1 VSFIPHLCTIRAHR
15 KETVRSRLQV
25 VHSGSERRQ
34 KINLRISTWVDR
46 ALTLPRSSTSATRS
60 ARGPRPVWRAATACD
75 HYHDPCSVH
84 DGRAADPDVP
94 AAALADGE
102 DVRES
107 AAAAPLLSVVGGK
120 MGVTLYRP
128 ATFLHMRGMISR
140 QSASWRNLD
149 HRRSV
154 ADQRALRLGR
164 HAACRVTAT
173 PRRARLHPLIVE
185 FACEDVRDAR
195 LSGRSASRASMSAIP
210 RNLPGNTGFP
220 PAAAG
225 GNGITFRLRGPPHW

>member
-34 KINLRISTWVDR
+34 KINL
-46 ALTLPRSSTSATRS
+46 
-60 ARGPRPVWRAATACD
+60 
-75 HYHDPCSVH
+75 
-84 DGRAADPDVP
+84 
-94 AAALADGE
+94 
-102 DVRES
+102 
-107 AAAAPLLSVVGGK
+107 LSVVGGK

-128 ATFLHMRGMISR
+128 ASFLHAWHDFETESRVRRGAISTIADFCSR
-140 QSASWRNLD
+140 SAR
-149 HRRSV
+149 
-154 ADQRALRLGR
+154 LRLGR
-164 HAACRVTAT
+164 HGVHVVS
-173 PRRARLHPLIVE
+173 PRPPGVPGSITLIVE

>member
-1 VSFIPHLCTIRAHR
+1 
-15 KETVRSRLQV
+15 
-25 VHSGSERRQ
+25 
-34 KINLRISTWVDR
+34 
-46 ALTLPRSSTSATRS
+46 LTLPRSSTSATRS
-60 ARGPRPVWRAATACD
+60 ARPVWLRRRRAIITMFMTAA
-75 HYHDPCSVH
+75 P
-84 DGRAADPDVP
+84 AAAAPADVP

-128 ATFLHMRGMISR
+128 ATFLHAWHDFETECVVAQSR
-140 QSASWRNLD
+140 PSPI
-149 HRRSV
+149 SV

-173 PRRARLHPLIVE
+173 PRRARLHHADRRVCLRGRPRCSIE
-185 FACEDVRDAR
+185 WAR
-195 LSGRSASRASMSAIP
+195 ARAQRVSGVHAGRMSAIH

-220 PAAAG
+220 PAAGG
-225 GNGITFRLRGPPHW
+225 GNGITFMLRSPPHW